1 MREDLQKDGCGKRR
15 GDRLD
20 ALDTVSAGKG
30 QAMTLWRGW
39 LVVYILSTAVLST
52 AALHAA
58 ELTARVSSAQGAAIA
73 DAVVSVTPRDAA
85 AAPAREAPQTR
96 TIDQKDETFIPY
108 VEIFRPGDSVVF
120 RNSDQTRHHVYS
132 FAPARQFEF
141 VLVSGQSSAPL
152 RLDQAGVVAAG
163 CNIHDH
169 MITYLYIGEAPWMT
183 RSGADG
189 RATFAALPPGVY
201 DVSVWHPR
209 LRPGQPPLQ
218 QRLQVDD
225 ASEHKQLAFTL
236 SLLPDSRVPAD
247 RERAD
252 Y

>member
-1 MREDLQKDGCGKRR
+1 
-15 GDRLD
+15 
-20 ALDTVSAGKG
+20 
-30 QAMTLWRGW
+30 MTRTLGW
-39 LVVYILSTAVLST
+39 LAVYILSTA
-52 AALHAA
+52 ALPGA
-58 ELTARVSSAQGAAIA
+58 ELTARVSSAQGVAIA
-73 DAVVSVTPRDAA
+73 DAVVSVTPRDAMA
-85 AAPAREAPQTR
+85 AATHESPQTR

-141 VLVSGQSSAPL
+141 VLISGQSSAPL
-152 RLDQAGVVAAG
+152 RLDHTGVVAAG

-169 MITYLYIGEAPWMT
+169 MITYLYIGDAPWMM

-189 RATFAALPPGVY
+189 RATFAALPPGAY

-209 LRPGQPPLQ
+209 LRPGQPALQ
-218 QRLQVDD
+218 QMLQIGE